1 MQWIY
6 AIISM
11 MAYGL
16 FFLSCCTAGFFYY
29 DVNAAKN
36 ILVKAKEIIA
46 KQAGISKKRD

>member
-1 MQWIY
+1 MVYSFCPAVRQD
-6 AIISM
+6 
-11 MAYGL
+11 
-16 FFLSCCTAGFFYY
+16 FFYY